1 MKRKL
6 SLALI
11 TLVAVS
17 ALFLLS
23 SVAVPTASATP
34 FAPDLS
40 NAGYKNPT
48 NTYPYGQCT
57 WFAWGRAY
65 EHGVTMPHYG
75 NAVNWYNNIDY
86 PKSSTP
92 RSDSIA
98 VWSGNTY
105 GHVAYV
111 ERVDGDLVYIN
122 EANYNTYKKGNT
134 GGGYD
139 GIYKTLTS
147 TTMKA
152 RGSYKLKGYIYLP
165 IDSAPTLIRVTGT
178 DQVYH
183 VDINNK
189 KAWVPTANVF
199 NSWKWDWN
207 LIKAISQTQLNAYPD
222 ASPSKVVFK
231 DGTFIRYD
239 NDIAIIQGGQKCQF
253 TNWQAYINHGGSP
266 TLKGVYPVDAS
277 EWSLNA
283 RGPDINN

>member
-1 MKRKL
+1 LKRKL

-75 NAVNWYNNIDY
+75 NAVNWYNNNDY

-98 VWSGNTY
+98 VWSGGSPAY

-111 ERVDGDLVYIN
+111 ERVDGDLYILMKQIIIHIKRVIQV
-122 EANYNTYKKGNT
+122 EA
-134 GGGYD
+134 
-139 GIYKTLTS
+139 
-147 TTMKA
+147 MME
-152 RGSYKLKGYIYLP
+152 YIK
-165 IDSAPTLIRVTGT
+165 
-178 DQVYH
+178 H
-183 VDINNK
+183 
-189 KAWVPTANVF
+189 
-199 NSWKWDWN
+199 
-207 LIKAISQTQLNAYPD
+207 
-222 ASPSKVVFK
+222 
-231 DGTFIRYD
+231 
-239 NDIAIIQGGQKCQF
+239 
-253 TNWQAYINHGGSP
+253 
-266 TLKGVYPVDAS
+266 
-277 EWSLNA
+277 
-283 RGPDINN
+283 